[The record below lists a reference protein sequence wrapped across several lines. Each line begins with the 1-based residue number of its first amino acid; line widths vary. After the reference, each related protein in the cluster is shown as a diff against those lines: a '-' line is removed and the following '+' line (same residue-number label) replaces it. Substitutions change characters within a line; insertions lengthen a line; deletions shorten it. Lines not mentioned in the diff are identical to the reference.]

1 MTLNL
6 ISELKL
12 KHKHLHFSLID
23 PASQSPDKAGLM
35 AHTCEHYGS
44 DAIMVG
50 GSTVHKR
57 EQVHETVAH
66 IKAKSKLP
74 VILFPNGAEAVSSN
88 ADYIFFME
96 LLNST
101 DLRFRGGE
109 QIKGAPLIK
118 QFGLHTISMG
128 YLVISTSKNPTTV
141 EKAAKLDKIGMGDI
155 EKAIQYALYA
165 EMIGMSC
172 VYFEAGSG
180 AEHPV
185 PTDMIAAVRRQVK
198 FPIIVGGGIRTP
210 EAALERVKAGAD
222 VIVTGTLLEDN
233 SKALEEMIKAIHQ
246 HGHKIL

>member
-1 MTLNL
+1 MSL
-6 ISELKL
+6 IHELQK

-23 PASQSPDKAGLM
+23 PASQTPEKAGLM
-35 AHTCEHYGS
+35 GRLCEIYGS

-66 IKAKSKLP
+66 IKKNAKLP
-74 VILFPNGAEAVSSN
+74 VILFPNGAEAVSAN

-96 LLNST
+96 LLNSQ

-109 QIKGAPLIK
+109 QVKGAPIIK
-118 QFGLHTISMG
+118 RFGIKTISMG
-128 YLVISTSKNPTTV
+128 YLVISTSKHPTTV
-141 EKAAKLDKIGMGDI
+141 ERTAKLDKIGANDI

-185 PTDMIAAVRRQVK
+185 PNDMIHAVRREVK

-210 EAALERVKAGAD
+210 EVALEKVKAGAD
-222 VIVTGTLLEDN
+222 VIVTGTILENDT
-233 SKALEEMIKAIHQ
+233 
-246 HGHKIL
+246 KILEKIIQSIRGL